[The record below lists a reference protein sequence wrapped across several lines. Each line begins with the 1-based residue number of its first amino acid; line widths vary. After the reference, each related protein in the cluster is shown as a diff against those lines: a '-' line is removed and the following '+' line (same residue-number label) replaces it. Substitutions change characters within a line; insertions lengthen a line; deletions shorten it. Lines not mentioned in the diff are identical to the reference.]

1 MRKELNSQGIFLVHQ
16 HGRRF
21 IVLEHQY
28 GHRDVMW
35 KRSIAGCLLKRRP
48 TKGGSWAPQE
58 PPSYT
63 PVTVLLPAVCKCHT
77 PNKLSYLYYR
87 KRWEKSLENMHTDT
101 RVLKRLNSWELLSL
115 IKVMFK
121 YKLSNIFVTSH
132 FLLKE
137 NWNIHRVVKSSQVLM
152 KITAYLVV
160 TLLK

>member
-1 MRKELNSQGIFLVHQ
+1 MKTLYCRLFAQKKAYQGGGGGGGG
-16 HGRRF
+16 HGHPRNPLATPLLQF
-21 IVLEHQY
+21 C
-28 GHRDVMW
+28 
-35 KRSIAGCLLKRRP
+35 CLQ
-48 TKGGSWAPQE
+48 S
-58 PPSYT
+58 
-63 PVTVLLPAVCKCHT
+63 AVCKCHT
-77 PNKLSYLYYR
+77 PNKLSYLYHR
-87 KRWEKSLENMHTDT
+87 KRSEKSLENMHTDT